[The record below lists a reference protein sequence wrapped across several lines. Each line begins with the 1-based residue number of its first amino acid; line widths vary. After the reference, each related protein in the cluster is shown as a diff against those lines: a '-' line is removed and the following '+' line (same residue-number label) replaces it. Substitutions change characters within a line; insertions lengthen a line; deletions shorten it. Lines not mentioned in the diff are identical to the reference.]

1 MASKEQKTADQDAGE
16 RRQLAVAVHHDA
28 ERSDAPRVVASG
40 HGAIAEQ
47 ILNLAFANNIPVRE
61 DADLAEILA
70 AVEIEAEL
78 PVECWAAIA
87 EVLAYVY
94 RANGQWSEILGAAS
108 EREAALQNGMAEC

>member
-1 MASKEQKTADQDAGE
+1 MAKPDDKNSDQPSPD
-16 RRQLAVAVHHDA
+16 RRQLAVAVHH
-28 ERSDAPRVVASG
+28 ETGSDKAPTVVASG
-40 HGAIAEQ
+40 QGAIAEQ
-47 ILNLAFANNIPVRE
+47 ILNLAFANGIPVRE

-94 RANGQWSEILGAAS
+94 RANGQWSEILAATR
-108 EREAALQNGMAEC
+108 ERQAAMENGMAEC

>member
-1 MASKEQKTADQDAGE
+1 MAKLDDKNGDQPTLE
-16 RRQLAVAVHHDA
+16 KRQLAVAVHH
-28 ERSDAPRVVASG
+28 ESDSAKAPTVVASG
-40 HGAIAEQ
+40 RGTAAEQ
-47 ILNLAFANNIPVRE
+47 ILNLAFANGIPVRE

-94 RANGQWSEILGAAS
+94 RANGQWNEILAAAR
-108 EREAALQNGMAEC
+108 EREAAMEGGMAEC